1 MPTLLLPNKSCPSSC
16 TNGCD
21 SKTVSGVGTCYKCK
35 SGGGTDTAGCCAI
48 WSTSSS
54 TGKTTYECHDD
65 WDSGKCGYEAGKK
78 SAQFSFFKGKKC
90 GPREN
95 GCQLDTC
102 VDKYGPNACH
112 CGEYGCDSGAS
123 FDGVCCCKSWWTPE
137 GGRCVD
143 VCPKKYPGSIQGGQ
157 GDTVPGTKGHCRCKE
172 KYSQWDGNEKKCVPA
187 DDGGVG
193 CCAVFGTMG
202 ATCYPDLTKKECDDK
217 TGGSGYFN
225 WYPGEEC
232 GPPQQGCQGGCSY
245 YSEYDYEKC
254 REECEKV
261 NGKCE
266 KGHKIKDKQCWK
278 CIKENLCENKYKGKC
293 VGAWGAQK
301 CKIAGKG
308 NWRPYGTLGC
318 PDRKDCC
325 IIECGESAAQLGAWC
340 LCDVKQGWELCGPGQ
355 VCIHQECSGTL
366 EIYANEQVTVPDQ
379 ERADSAARGGVPTT
393 DVGVGDQSIAARDH
407 WYACLVKTTDGCKL
421 VVQGYPCEEDLTV
434 DDCKKIET
442 IGETCGATCA
452 DECAKME
459 SSTMHVVKYYC
470 ENDNC
475 ECKLEPKYVPG
486 KAGGAEPEI
495 KKCPACSWSPCGAGY
510 EDLGQLDCYEGQY
523 CCVRACIGDIKLTFE
538 KTAVK
543 PEEEIGYVISGLAN
557 CDGKTAW
564 IYLND
569 IIYGNCT
576 MTDGTCI
583 GTLDKTIGVV
593 GGKAA
598 GASGGAEE
606 NVFGMLVRLLK
617 SIFG

>member
-1 MPTLLLPNKSCPSSC
+1 M
-16 TNGCD
+16 
-21 SKTVSGVGTCYKCK
+21 
-35 SGGGTDTAGCCAI
+35 
-48 WSTSSS
+48 
-54 TGKTTYECHDD
+54 
-65 WDSGKCGYEAGKK
+65 
-78 SAQFSFFKGKKC
+78 
-90 GPREN
+90 
-95 GCQLDTC
+95 
-102 VDKYGPNACH
+102 
-112 CGEYGCDSGAS
+112 
-123 FDGVCCCKSWWTPE
+123 
-137 GGRCVD
+137 
-143 VCPKKYPGSIQGGQ
+143 
-157 GDTVPGTKGHCRCKE
+157 
-172 KYSQWDGNEKKCVPA
+172 
-187 DDGGVG
+187 
-193 CCAVFGTMG
+193 
-202 ATCYPDLTKKECDDK
+202 
-217 TGGSGYFN
+217 
-225 WYPGEEC
+225 
-232 GPPQQGCQGGCSY
+232 
-245 YSEYDYEKC
+245 
-254 REECEKV
+254 
-261 NGKCE
+261 
-266 KGHKIKDKQCWK
+266 
-278 CIKENLCENKYKGKC
+278 
-293 VGAWGAQK
+293 
-301 CKIAGKG
+301 
-308 NWRPYGTLGC
+308 
-318 PDRKDCC
+318 
-325 IIECGESAAQLGAWC
+325 
-340 LCDVKQGWELCGPGQ
+340 
-355 VCIHQECSGTL
+355 
-366 EIYANEQVTVPDQ
+366 
-379 ERADSAARGGVPTT
+379 PTT

-593 GGKAA
+593 GDYDFVAEIDKNSDGDTLDQGESITATLSVTEEGGAA
-598 GASGGAEE
+598 TGAAAEE